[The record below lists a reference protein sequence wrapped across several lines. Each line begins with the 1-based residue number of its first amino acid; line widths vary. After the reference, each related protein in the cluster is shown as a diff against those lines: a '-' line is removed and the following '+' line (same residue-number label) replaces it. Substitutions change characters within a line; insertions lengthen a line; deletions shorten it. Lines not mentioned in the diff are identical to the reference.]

1 AWGSDDAHQ
10 RDFIFH
16 VTKDTSTGSLLVG
29 ASNNTS
35 FEPRE
40 DLESINH
47 VSVASSGWYNFQH
60 VFREEAGVLA
70 VDLQLLDSG
79 GGLLFSETRSNV
91 NDLIPSEVGG
101 NGYAWFTNIDV
112 TGGIA
117 IDSTQLSVVP
127 EPSVVLGMLTS
138 GVLGLLI
145 VRRRR

>member
-1 AWGSDDAHQ
+1 
-10 RDFIFH
+10 
-16 VTKDTSTGSLLVG
+16 
-29 ASNNTS
+29 
-35 FEPRE
+35 
-40 DLESINH
+40 
-47 VSVASSGWYNFQH
+47 
-60 VFREEAGVLA
+60 
-70 VDLQLLDSG
+70 G

-101 NGYAWFTNIDV
+101 NGYAWFTTIDV